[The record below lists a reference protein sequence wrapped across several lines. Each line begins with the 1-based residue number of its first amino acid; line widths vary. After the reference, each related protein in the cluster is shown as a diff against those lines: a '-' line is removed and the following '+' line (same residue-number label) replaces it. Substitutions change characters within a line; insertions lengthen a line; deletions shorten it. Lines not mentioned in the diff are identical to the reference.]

1 MMEYVMVN
9 ISYFLEM
16 LMAQIYLG
24 LIWGENICFKAFSW
38 ILFITNGIVLTCVDL
53 GILPKIFI
61 LGVYIL
67 MFGYF
72 YKKYE
77 KSLKVNLTRFGM
89 VFMLMWVSEIVSGVI
104 VALLKQYVLKQ
115 CIGNDAKRDILVNG
129 ISLGIALFMNYTFG
143 KKIKKN
149 KNRLESNFIV
159 KSIMFCSVPLFILFF
174 AYFADE
180 KFKIWYVI
188 LVFVFIIV
196 LILCLLRL
204 QKSEY
209 QIKQK
214 ELELNI
220 NRVYGDLYE
229 EVLNDIRRKQHDFQN
244 QLAAVYSSHKVAASL
259 EELVE
264 MQKGYC
270 NVIEDDNEYNFI
282 LMSCNEPVL
291 AGFLYY
297 KCRAFK
303 EQAVKTDCDVHIDHW
318 NGCMQLHELIE
329 VLGILLDNAFEQE
342 LENAFADKRIG
353 LRVMETE
360 QAYKI
365 SVSNRIK
372 DWSHI
377 ALDKLFETGYSTKGE
392 NRGLGLSRVKQI
404 CDKYKLE
411 VEVLI
416 RQGGEDEITFAINSN
431 K

>member
-9 ISYFLEM
+9 IGYFLEM
-16 LMAQIYLG
+16 LMTQIYLG

-53 GILPKIFI
+53 GILPRIFI
-61 LGVYIL
+61 FGVYIL

-72 YKKYE
+72 YNKYE
-77 KSLKVNLTRFGM
+77 KGLKENLARFGM
-89 VFMLMWVSEIVSGVI
+89 VFMFMWASELVSGVL

-115 CIGNDAKRDILVNG
+115 YIENNGKHFILVNG
-129 ISLGIALFMNYTFG
+129 ISVCIALFMNYAFG
-143 KKIKKN
+143 KKIKK
-149 KNRLESNFIV
+149 REHRMESNFIV
-159 KSIMFCSVPLFILFF
+159 KIILFCSVSLCILFF

-180 KFKIWYVI
+180 KIKAWYVI
-188 LVFVFIIV
+188 LVGAFIIV
-196 LILCLLRL
+196 LTWCLSRL

-270 NVIEDDNEYNFI
+270 NVIEEDNEYNFI
-282 LMSCNEPVL
+282 LMACNEPVL

-297 KCRAFK
+297 KCRTFK
-303 EQAVKTDCDVHIDHW
+303 ERAVKTDCDVHIDRW
-318 NGCMQLHELIE
+318 NCCMQLHELIE

-342 LENAFADKRIG
+342 LENVFADKRIG
-353 LRVMETE
+353 LCITETE
-360 QAYKI
+360 QAYHI

-372 DWSHI
+372 DWSHV

-404 CDKYKLE
+404 CDKYKIE